1 MIDSIIDGSWLVNI
15 IEYKNSDFNLVWN
28 KWLNIGAI
36 NCAQQD
42 CRDFNIQG
50 TPTVRAFGPGYQGT
64 NNNETD
70 IGRDIPARHEVE
82 YWYET
87 ILSLIEDIQEEEI
100 DLPWKNESVVYT
112 RLIDKGL
119 PSLTPYRW
127 IFQYL

>member
-1 MIDSIIDGSWLVNI
+1 MIIIN
-15 IEYKNSDFNLVWN
+15 KNSHVYLVWN
-28 KWLNIGAI
+28 KWLNIAAI

-50 TPTVRAFGPGYQGT
+50 TPTVRAFGPGYLGT

-70 IGRDIPARHEVE
+70 IGRDISARHEVE

-87 ILSLIEDIQEEEI
+87 ILSIIEDVQEEE
-100 DLPWKNESVVYT
+100 LELRNESDQYT

-119 PSLTPYRW
+119 SSLTPYRC
-127 IFQYL
+127 IL